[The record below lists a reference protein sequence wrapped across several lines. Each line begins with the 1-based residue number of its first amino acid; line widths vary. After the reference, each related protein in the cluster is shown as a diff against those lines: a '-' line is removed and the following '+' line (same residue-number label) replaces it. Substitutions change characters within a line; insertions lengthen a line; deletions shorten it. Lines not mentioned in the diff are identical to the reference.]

1 MVNVLGFE
9 ASLPTPPVHSGF
21 CFFVLFEGLFI
32 NYLCV
37 SYEQL

>member
-21 CFFVLFEGLFI
+21 CFVLFEGLFI

>member
-21 CFFVLFEGLFI
+21 CFVLFEGL